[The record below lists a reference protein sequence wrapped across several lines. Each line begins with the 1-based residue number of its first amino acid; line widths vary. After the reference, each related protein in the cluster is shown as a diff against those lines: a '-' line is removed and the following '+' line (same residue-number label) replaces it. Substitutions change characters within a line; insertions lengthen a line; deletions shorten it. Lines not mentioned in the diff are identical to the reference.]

1 MIWLVAGLILFL
13 GVHSTGLLAPAWREQ
28 QISKLGKPAWKGI
41 YAVLSLVGLVLIVI
55 GYGQARM
62 EPTWIWMPPVGL
74 RHLVL
79 LLMVPVFILL
89 VATYVPGNAI
99 RAKLGHPMLAAVKLW
114 ALSHLLANGTVA
126 DILLFGSFLAWAVAG
141 FVVLRRRDRLAG
153 KEPEASNARATAGTI
168 VGGLVLWYFFAAY
181 LHVWLFG
188 VSPMPGG

>member
-28 QISKLGKPAWKGI
+28 QINKLGKPAWKGI
-41 YAVLSLVGLVLIVI
+41 YALLSLVGLVLIVI

-141 FVVLRRRDRLAG
+141 FVVLRRRDRMAG
-153 KEPEASNARATAGTI
+153 KEPEASNTKATAGTI
-168 VGGLVLWYFFAAY
+168 VGGLVLWYVFAAY